1 MRYVPYICEGSNM
14 NFNIYL
20 NDNLVKDLETIIINT
35 KKSRNAIIQEAVRAF
50 INIYH
55 KRQ

>member
-1 MRYVPYICEGSNM
+1 M

-20 NDNLVKDLETIIINT
+20 NDNLVKDLETIVINT

-50 INIYH
+50 IIYII
-55 KRQ
+55 KDSELSLFKILAI